1 MINLTKCYSIMG
13 RHMKNDVLSPGDA
26 ITIATLILVATVLV
40 AALTY
45 SIIAAIV
52 TFALLLIIE
61 DYYEKTKRLERQ
73 LADLSE
79 RIRAC
84 ACGH

>member
-1 MINLTKCYSIMG
+1 
-13 RHMKNDVLSPGDA
+13 MKNDVLSPGD
-26 ITIATLILVATVLV
+26 TIAIAILILVAAILV

-45 SIIAAIV
+45 SIIAAAI
-52 TFALLLIIE
+52 TFALLLVIE

-79 RIRAC
+79 RIRAG
-84 ACGH
+84 ADGRQE